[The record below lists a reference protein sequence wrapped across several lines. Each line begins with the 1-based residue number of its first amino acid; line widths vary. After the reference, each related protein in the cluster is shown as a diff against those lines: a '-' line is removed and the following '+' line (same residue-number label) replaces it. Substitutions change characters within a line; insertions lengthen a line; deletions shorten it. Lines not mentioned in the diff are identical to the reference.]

1 MLVGFLRYPD
11 RSHHTRVKGG
21 IDNLLCAPQVRSHR
35 LDLALLVGGDQ
46 ILCIFKTSWG
56 GKQCS
61 VDEIDQSIVLE
72 W

>member
-1 MLVGFLRYPD
+1 M
-11 RSHHTRVKGG
+11 KGG
-21 IDNLLCAPQVRSHR
+21 IDDLLCTPQIRSHR

>member
-1 MLVGFLRYPD
+1 MFFRL
-11 RSHHTRVKGG
+11 SNISQHTRVKCG
-21 IDNLLCAPQVRSHR
+21 IDDLLCTPQVRSHR
-35 LDLALLVGGDQ
+35 LDLALLVRGDQ

-56 GKQCS
+56 GEQCS